1 MYQMADTPIPAT
13 LDAVIKE
20 LKALRKDIRKVR
32 QHLEDPD
39 GKKAEARAA
48 NNGFNKPQKISEKL
62 RAFLSLGPEDM
73 ISRAQVTTRI
83 NQYITEKGLK
93 AGQQISLDE
102 SMKDLLVVPEG
113 TQVTFLNIQKYINP
127 HYVKEPKPEGEKKPR
142 AKKAVE
148 TPAADAPVAEGTKE
162 KKSRPKVAKAP
173 TAA

>member
-1 MYQMADTPIPAT
+1 MADTPIPAT

-48 NNGFNKPQKISEKL
+48 NNGFNKPQKVSDKM
-62 RAFLSLGPEDM
+62 RAFLKLGADEM

-93 AGQQISLDE
+93 SGQQISLDAAL
-102 SMKDLLVVPEG
+102 KDLLVVPEG

-142 AKKAVE
+142 AKKADA
-148 TPAADAPVAEGTKE
+148 PAALEATASAAPTE